1 MDTRSHFGNLKKRM
15 IIEIDKNSGFCFG
28 VVEAIRKAEETLQQ
42 QDVLYCL
49 GDIVHNDA
57 EIERLTKKGLITI
70 DHERFFDMRNTTV
83 LLRAHGE
90 PPSTYEYARQNNIRL
105 IDATC
110 PVVLKLQQRIRVGHE
125 SDKSI
130 DNQIII
136 FGKKGHA
143 EVNGLVGQTD
153 GKALVLESA
162 EELDK
167 INFTHPIELYSQ
179 TTKDLEGFHL
189 LAEELKRRAINVPV
203 KIHDTVCRQ
212 VANRIPAIR
221 KFSARFDLIIFVSGQ
236 KSSNGKM
243 LFDICKTV
251 NRNSKFVSSIQEI
264 DSQWIKDVDSVG
276 ICGATST
283 PKNLLEEV
291 AESIR
296 QFASEMF
303 K

>member
-1 MDTRSHFGNLKKRM
+1 M

-49 GDIVHNDA
+49 GDIVHNEA
-57 EIERLTKKGLITI
+57 EVERLTKKGLITI
-70 DHERFFDMRNTTV
+70 DHERYFTMKDTTV

-90 PPSTYEYARQNNIRL
+90 PPSTYEYARQNNIQL

-110 PVVLKLQQRIRVGHE
+110 PVVLKLQQRIRNGRE
-125 SDKSI
+125 SDKI
-130 DNQIII
+130 ENTQVVIY
-136 FGKKGHA
+136 GKKNHA
-143 EVNGLVGQTD
+143 EVNGLVGQTH
-153 GKALVLESA
+153 GKAIVIENID
-162 EELDK
+162 EIDK
-167 INFTHPIELYSQ
+167 IDFTRPIELYSQ

-189 LAEELKRRAINVPV
+189 LANELKRKAIDVPV

-212 VANRIPAIR
+212 VANRIPAIQ
-221 KFSARFDLIIFVSGQ
+221 KFSARFELILFVSGQ

-243 LFDICKTV
+243 LFHICQSV
-251 NRNSKFVSSIQEI
+251 NPNSKFVSSIEEI
-264 DSQWIKDVDSVG
+264 DEQWIKDVDSVG

-291 AESIR
+291 AEAVR
-296 QFASEMF
+296 QFAY
-303 K
+303 KLLK

>member
-1 MDTRSHFGNLKKRM
+1 M
-15 IIEIDKNSGFCFG
+15 IIEIDKNSGLCFG

-42 QDVLYCL
+42 QDMLYCL

-57 EIERLTKKGLITI
+57 EVERLTKQGLITI
-70 DHERFFDMRNTTV
+70 DHERYFTMKDTTV

-90 PPSTYEYARQNNIRL
+90 PPSTYEYARQNNIQL

-110 PVVLKLQQRIRVGHE
+110 PVVLKLQQRIRKGHE
-125 SDKSI
+125 LDKNEDTQVVI
-130 DNQIII
+130 Y
-136 FGKKGHA
+136 GKKNHA
-143 EVNGLVGQTD
+143 EVNGLVGQTN
-153 GKALVLESA
+153 GKAIVIENVD
-162 EELDK
+162 EIEK
-167 INFTHPIELYSQ
+167 INFTKPIELYSQ

-189 LAEELKRRAINVPV
+189 LAEELKKQAVDVPV

-221 KFSARFDLIIFVSGQ
+221 QFSARFGLILFVSGQ

-243 LFDICKTV
+243 LYQICQSV
-251 NRNSKFVSSIQEI
+251 NPNSKFVSSIEEI
-264 DSQWIKDVDSVG
+264 NEQWFTDIDSVG

-283 PKNLLEEV
+283 PKNLLEDV
-291 AESIR
+291 AKAV
-296 QFASEMF
+296 QQLTLKKF

>member
-1 MDTRSHFGNLKKRM
+1 M

-49 GDIVHNDA
+49 GDIVHSEA
-57 EIERLTKKGLITI
+57 EVERLTQKGLKTI
-70 DHERFFDMRNTTV
+70 DYDQYFTMKDTTV

-90 PPSTYEYARQNNIRL
+90 PPSTYEYAQQNNIRL

-110 PVVLKLQQRIRVGHE
+110 PVVLKLQQRIRKGRE
-125 SDKSI
+125 SDKI
-130 DNQIII
+130 ENTQVVIY
-136 FGKKGHA
+136 GKKNHA
-143 EVNGLVGQTD
+143 EVNGLVGQTY
-153 GKALVLESA
+153 GKAIVIENVD
-162 EELDK
+162 EIDK
-167 INFTHPIELYSQ
+167 IDFTRPIELYSQ

-189 LAEELKRRAINVPV
+189 LALALKNRAIDVPV

-212 VANRIPAIR
+212 VANRIPAIQ
-221 KFSARFDLIIFVSGQ
+221 KFSARFGLIIFVSGQ

-243 LFDICKTV
+243 LFHICQSV
-251 NRNSKFVSSIQEI
+251 NPNSKFVSSIEEI
-264 DSQWIKDVDSVG
+264 DEQWITGIDSVG

-291 AESIR
+291 AEAVR
-296 QFASEMF
+296 QFAY
-303 K
+303 KLLK

>member
-1 MDTRSHFGNLKKRM
+1 M

-42 QDVLYCL
+42 QNVLYCL
-49 GDIVHNDA
+49 GDIVHNDS
-57 EIERLTKKGLITI
+57 EVERLTLKGLITI
-70 DHERFFDMRNTTV
+70 NHAQFFAMKDETV

-90 PPSTYEYARQNNIRL
+90 PPLTYEYARQNNIRL

-110 PVVLKLQQRIRVGHE
+110 PVVLKLQQRIRKGKE
-125 SDKSI
+125 SDKSEKT
-130 DNQIII
+130 QFVI

-153 GKALVLESA
+153 GKAIVIENTH
-162 EELDK
+162 EIDK
-167 INFTHPIELYSQ
+167 VDFTRPIELYSQ
-179 TTKDLEGFHL
+179 TTKDLDGFHL
-189 LAEELKRRAINVPV
+189 LADELKKRAINVHV

-221 KFSARFDLIIFVSGQ
+221 KFSVRFGLIIFVSGL

-243 LFDICKTV
+243 LFDICHSV
-251 NRNSKFVSSIQEI
+251 NSNSKFISSIEEI
-264 DSQWIKDVDSVG
+264 DKQWISDVDSVG

-283 PKNLLEEV
+283 PKNLLEDV
-291 AESIR
+291 AEAVR
-296 QFASEMF
+296 QLAIEKF
-303 K
+303 KKI

>member
-1 MDTRSHFGNLKKRM
+1 M

-28 VVEAIRKAEETLQQ
+28 VVEAIRKAEMTLQLQ
-42 QDVLYCL
+42 EVLYCL

-57 EIERLTKKGLITI
+57 EVERLTQKGLITI
-70 DHERFFDMRNTTV
+70 DHDRFFTMKDTTV

-90 PPSTYEYARQNNIRL
+90 PPSTYEYAKQNNIRL

-110 PVVLKLQQRIRVGHE
+110 PVVLKLQQRIRLGYDS
-125 SDKSI
+125 SDS
-130 DNQIII
+130 NQTQVII

-143 EVNGLVGQTD
+143 EVNGLVGQTN
-153 GKALVLESA
+153 GKAIVLEDV
-162 EELDK
+162 EELNK
-167 INFTHPIELYSQ
+167 IDFTRPIELYSQ
-179 TTKDLEGFHL
+179 TTKDLEGFHR
-189 LAEELKRRAINVPV
+189 LANELKRRAVDVPL

-221 KFSARFDLIIFVSGQ
+221 KFSARFDLILFVSGQ

-243 LFDICKTV
+243 LFEICQSV
-251 NRNSKFVSSIQEI
+251 NPNSKFISSIEEI
-264 DSQWIKDVDSVG
+264 DKQWIANVKSIG

-291 AESIR
+291 AETLR
-296 QFASEMF
+296 QLTSEKF

>member
-1 MDTRSHFGNLKKRM
+1 M
-15 IIEIDKNSGFCFG
+15 IIEIDQNSGFCFG
-28 VVEAIRKAEETLQQ
+28 VVEAIRKAEETLLQ

-57 EIERLTKKGLITI
+57 EVDRLTKNGLITI
-70 DHERFFDMRNTTV
+70 DHERYFTMKDATV

-110 PVVLKLQQRIRVGHE
+110 PVVLKLQQRIRLGYE
-125 SDKSI
+125 SGKA
-130 DNQIII
+130 NNAQFII

-143 EVNGLVGQTD
+143 EVNGLVGQTK
-153 GKALVLESA
+153 GKAIVLEGTS
-162 EELDK
+162 ELDK
-167 INFTHPIELYSQ
+167 LDFTRPIELYSQ

-189 LAEELKRRAINVPV
+189 LADELERRAINVPV

-212 VANRIPAIR
+212 VAHRIPAIR
-221 KFSARFDLIIFVSGQ
+221 QFSARFELILFVSGL

-243 LFDICKTV
+243 LYNICKSV
-251 NRNSKFVSSIQEI
+251 NPNSKFISSIEEL
-264 DSQWIKDVDSVG
+264 DARWIESVDSVG

-291 AESIR
+291 AEVVRKLAI
-296 QFASEMF
+296 EKF

>member
-1 MDTRSHFGNLKKRM
+1 M
-15 IIEIDKNSGFCFG
+15 IIEIDENSGFCFG
-28 VVEAIRKAEETLQQ
+28 VVEAIRKAEQILQQ
-42 QDVLYCL
+42 RDVLYCL

-57 EIERLTKKGLITI
+57 EVNRLTKKGLITI
-70 DHERFFDMRNTTV
+70 DHERYFTMKDATV

-125 SDKSI
+125 SAKSQ
-130 DNQIII
+130 NSQFII

-143 EVNGLVGQTD
+143 EVNGLVGQTN
-153 GKALVLESA
+153 GKAIVLESTD
-162 EELDK
+162 EINK
-167 INFTHPIELYSQ
+167 IDFSRPIELYSQ
-179 TTKDLEGFHL
+179 TTKDLEGFHQ
-189 LAEELKRRAINVPV
+189 LADELKSRAINVPV

-221 KFSARFDLIIFVSGQ
+221 KFSARFGLIIFVSGQ

-243 LFDICKTV
+243 LFNICQSV
-251 NRNSKFVSSIQEI
+251 NPNSKFVSSIEEI
-264 DSQWIKDVDSVG
+264 DEQWIKDIDSVG

-291 AESIR
+291 AEVLR
-296 QFASEMF
+296 KMASQNV
-303 K
+303 

>member
-1 MDTRSHFGNLKKRM
+1 M

-57 EIERLTKKGLITI
+57 EVNRLTKKGLITI
-70 DHERFFDMRNTTV
+70 DHERYFTMKNATV

-110 PVVLKLQQRIRVGHE
+110 PVVLKLQQRIRVGYE
-125 SDKSI
+125 SAKSQ
-130 DNQIII
+130 NSQFII

-143 EVNGLVGQTD
+143 EVNGLVGQTN
-153 GKALVLESA
+153 GKAIVLESTD
-162 EELDK
+162 EIDK
-167 INFTHPIELYSQ
+167 VDFTRPIELYSQ
-179 TTKDLEGFHL
+179 TTKDLEGFHK
-189 LAEELKRRAINVPV
+189 LADELKSMAINLPV

-221 KFSARFDLIIFVSGQ
+221 KFSARFGLIIFVSGQ

-243 LFDICKTV
+243 LFNICQSV
-251 NRNSKFVSSIQEI
+251 NPNSKFISSIEEI
-264 DSQWIKDVDSVG
+264 DKQWINDVNSVG

-291 AESIR
+291 AEVIR
-296 QFASEMF
+296 KMVSQNV
-303 K
+303 

>member
-1 MDTRSHFGNLKKRM
+1 M
-15 IIEIDKNSGFCFG
+15 IIEIDNNSGFCFG

-42 QDVLYCL
+42 QDILYCL

-57 EIERLTKKGLITI
+57 EVERLTKKGLITI
-70 DHERFFDMRNTTV
+70 DHRRFFTMKDATV

-90 PPSTYEYARQNNIRL
+90 PPSTYDYARENNILL

-110 PVVLKLQQRIRVGHE
+110 PVVLKLQKRIRIGYE
-125 SDKSI
+125 SDLSH
-130 DNQIII
+130 NAQFVI

-143 EVNGLVGQTD
+143 EVNGLVGQTN
-153 GKALVLESA
+153 GKAIVIESTD
-162 EELDK
+162 EVNKVD
-167 INFTHPIELYSQ
+167 FTRPIELYAQ
-179 TTKDLEGFHL
+179 TTKDLKGFRHL
-189 LAEELKRRAINVPV
+189 ADELKRRAINVPV

-221 KFSARFDLIIFVSGQ
+221 QFSSRFGLIIFVSGQ

-243 LFDICKTV
+243 LFDICLSV
-251 NRNSKFVSSIQEI
+251 NPNSKFITSIEEI
-264 DSQWIKDVDSVG
+264 DHQWLKNIDSVG

-291 AESIR
+291 SEAVKR
-296 QFASEMF
+296 FAIEKFM
-303 K
+303 

>member
-1 MDTRSHFGNLKKRM
+1 M

-49 GDIVHNDA
+49 GDIVHNEA
-57 EIERLTKKGLITI
+57 EVERLTQKGLVTI
-70 DHERFFDMRNTTV
+70 DHDRFFTMKDTTV

-90 PPSTYEYARQNNIRL
+90 PPSTYEYARQNNIQL

-110 PVVLKLQQRIRVGHE
+110 PVVLKLQQRIRKGRE
-125 SDKSI
+125 SDEI
-130 DNQIII
+130 ENTQVVIY
-136 FGKKGHA
+136 GKKNHA
-143 EVNGLVGQTD
+143 EVNGLVGQTN
-153 GKALVLESA
+153 GKAIVIENVD
-162 EELDK
+162 EIDK
-167 INFTHPIELYSQ
+167 IDFTRTIELYSQ

-189 LAEELKRRAINVPV
+189 LADELKRRANGVPV

-221 KFSARFDLIIFVSGQ
+221 KFSAQFGLIIFVSGQ

-243 LFDICKTV
+243 LFHICQSV
-251 NRNSKFVSSIQEI
+251 NPNSKFISSIEEI
-264 DSQWIKDVDSVG
+264 DEQWITAIDSVG

-291 AESIR
+291 AEAVR
-296 QFASEMF
+296 QFAF
-303 K
+303 KLLK

>member
-1 MDTRSHFGNLKKRM
+1 M
-15 IIEIDKNSGFCFG
+15 IIEIDKNSGLCFG

-42 QDVLYCL
+42 QDTLYCL

-57 EIERLTKKGLITI
+57 EVERLTKQGLITI
-70 DHERFFDMRNTTV
+70 DHERYFTMKDTSV

-90 PPSTYEYARQNNIRL
+90 PPSTYEYARQNNIQL

-110 PVVLKLQQRIRVGHE
+110 PVVLKLQQRIRKGHE
-125 SDKSI
+125 LDKNENTQVVI
-130 DNQIII
+130 Y
-136 FGKKGHA
+136 GKKNHA
-143 EVNGLVGQTD
+143 EVNGLVGQTN
-153 GKALVLESA
+153 GKAIVIENVD
-162 EELDK
+162 EIEK
-167 INFTHPIELYSQ
+167 INFTKPIELYSQ

-189 LAEELKRRAINVPV
+189 LAEELKKQAIDVPV

-221 KFSARFDLIIFVSGQ
+221 QFSARFGLILFVSGQ

-243 LFDICKTV
+243 LYQICQSV
-251 NRNSKFVSSIQEI
+251 NPNSKFISSIEEI
-264 DSQWIKDVDSVG
+264 NVQWFTGIDSVG

-283 PKNLLEEV
+283 PKNLLDDV
-291 AESIR
+291 AEAVH
-296 QFASEMF
+296 QLVLKKF

>member
-1 MDTRSHFGNLKKRM
+1 M

-28 VVEAIRKAEETLQQ
+28 VVEAIRKAEQSLTQQ
-42 QDVLYCL
+42 EVLYCL

-57 EIERLTKKGLITI
+57 EVERLTKKGLITI
-70 DHERFFDMRNTTV
+70 DHDHFFTMKDTTV

-90 PPSTYEYARQNNIRL
+90 PPSTYQYAQNNNIRL

-110 PVVLKLQQRIRVGHE
+110 PVVLKLQQRIREGQE
-125 SDKSI
+125 SD
-130 DNQIII
+130 DNDSTQVII

-143 EVNGLVGQTD
+143 EVNGLVGQTK
-153 GKALVLESA
+153 GTAIVLEGTS
-162 EELDK
+162 ELDK
-167 INFTHPIELYSQ
+167 IDFTRPIVLYSQ
-179 TTKDLEGFHL
+179 TTKDLDGFHQ
-189 LAEELKRRAINVPV
+189 LANELKRRAVNVPV

-221 KFSARFDLIIFVSGQ
+221 EFSSRFGLIIFVSGQ

-243 LFDICKTV
+243 LFDICQSV
-251 NRNSKFVSSIQEI
+251 NPNSKFISSLEEI
-264 DSQWIKDVDSVG
+264 DKQWIENIDSIG

-291 AESIR
+291 AATLEKLSH
-296 QFASEMF
+296 EKF